1 MLSEAEIRALEGG
14 IASTVRDDQ
23 RHHENLQNLLQ
34 QFQSLLQSYNGLK
47 SDYEEEKA
55 NREKWKNLAK
65 GQVSSTSPLR
75 HKRLFSSYSIW
86 QERNPFVLV
95 LVDGDGYLVSNKS
108 LMEPP

>member
-1 MLSEAEIRALEGG
+1 MLSEGEIRALEGQIG
-14 IASTVRDDQ
+14 TVVRDDQ

-65 GQVSSTSPLR
+65 GQVSLALPYDR
-75 HKRLFSSYSIW
+75 EIFLFL
-86 QERNPFVLV
+86 Q
-95 LVDGDGYLVSNKS
+95 YLAGT
-108 LMEPP
+108 

>member
-1 MLSEAEIRALEGG
+1 MLSEGEIRALEGQIG
-14 IASTVRDDQ
+14 TAVRDDQ

-65 GQVSSTSPLR
+65 GQVSLTPSLR
-75 HKRLFSSYSIW
+75 HKIFLFL
-86 QERNPFVLV
+86 Q
-95 LVDGDGYLVSNKS
+95 S
-108 LMEPP
+108 LAGT